1 MAKGT
6 QYSQQFKEEAIRY
19 RKNHPELTLRKT
31 AENLGISESALKN
44 WMKTE
49 KENERAFHPRFR

>member
-6 QYSQQFKEEAIRY
+6 QYSRQFKEGAVQY
-19 RKNHPELTLRKT
+19 RKDHPELTLRKT

-44 WMKTE
+44 WMKSSKDMRE
-49 KENERAFHPRFR
+49 